1 MPPKPERGDEST
13 MKTPFVWLVDF
24 VKRQSRNFRVLLA
37 RKLAYSFLGR
47 LSRQYTS
54 LYAVALGADKIAL
67 GTLNSVGS
75 AISTIISL
83 PIGRLADRYSLRK
96 MMLLA
101 MVLEVLVPIA
111 FFLPWNWILLIP
123 ALALLQLTGFRSL
136 AVTIESV
143 YIASSLKDDDRASG
157 FGVSTVLSTIGG
169 TLAPIAAA
177 YLVIAFGG
185 INVEGIRPLFLIQLI
200 GLIPLTVVIY
210 LQLTEMAKAEGETGR
225 GMRARIRN
233 FVRDFSTLFKG
244 AKGLK
249 RFIFM
254 ECLGAF
260 SMSGVFPFAMVFAVE
275 VKEATPFILGYMG
288 MAATLANMIF
298 AIPIGRL
305 ADKIGRKKTLY
316 LMRPIMYASYVLI
329 AFAPNAYWL
338 ILAWA
343 FLGFPWEWIIWSA
356 MSMEMVDESERG
368 RWGGILMLFR
378 GIVSIPAPIIGGILY
393 QSFNPALLFLLP
405 IVVDLFL
412 RLPTLI
418 TTRETL
424 ERG

>member
-1 MPPKPERGDEST
+1 MPLKPERGDET
-13 MKTPFVWLVDF
+13 VVKTPFVWLVDF

-47 LSRQYTS
+47 LSHQYTS

-75 AISTIISL
+75 AISTVISL

-111 FFLPWNWILLIP
+111 FFLPSNWIMLIP

-185 INVEGIRPLFLIQLI
+185 INVEGMRPLFLIQLI

-210 LQLTEMAKAEGETGR
+210 LQLTEMAKAEGETGK
-225 GMRARIRN
+225 GIRN
-233 FVRDFSTLFKG
+233 FFRDFSTLFKG

-260 SMSGVFPFAMVFAVE
+260 SMGGVFPFAMVFAVE
-275 VKEATPFILGYMG
+275 VKEATPLILGYMG

-316 LMRPIMYASYVLI
+316 LMRPIMHASYLLI

-356 MSMEMVDESERG
+356 MSM
-368 RWGGILMLFR
+368 
-378 GIVSIPAPIIGGILY
+378 
-393 QSFNPALLFLLP
+393 
-405 IVVDLFL
+405 
-412 RLPTLI
+412 
-418 TTRETL
+418 
-424 ERG
+424 

>member
-1 MPPKPERGDEST
+1 
-13 MKTPFVWLVDF
+13 MKTPFGWLADF
-24 VKRQSRNFRVLLA
+24 VKRQARNFRVLLV

-47 LSRQYTS
+47 LSNQYTS
-54 LYAVALGADKIAL
+54 LYAVALGADMIAL

-75 AISTIISL
+75 AVSTIISL
-83 PIGRLADRYSLRK
+83 PIGRLADRYSLKK
-96 MMLLA
+96 MMLFA
-101 MVLEVLVPIA
+101 MVLEILVPIA
-111 FFLPWNWILLIP
+111 FALSGNWVMLVP
-123 ALALLQLTGFRSL
+123 ALALLQMTGFRSL

-143 YIASSLKDDDRASG
+143 YIASSLRAEDRASG
-157 FGVSTVLSTIGG
+157 FGVATVLSTIGG

-177 YLVIAFGG
+177 YLVISFGG
-185 INVEGIRPLFLIQLI
+185 IKVEGIRPLFLVQLV
-200 GLIPLTVVIY
+200 GLVPLAALIY
-210 LQLTEMAKAEGETGR
+210 INLTEVGKAEGEAGK
-225 GMRARIRN
+225 GLRN
-233 FVRDFSTLFKG
+233 FLRDFGTLFKG

-254 ECLGAF
+254 ECLSAF
-260 SMSGVFPFAMVFAVE
+260 SMGGVFPFAMVFAVE
-275 VKEATPFILGYMG
+275 VKKADPLILGYMG

-305 ADKIGRKKTLY
+305 ADRIGRKKTLY
-316 LMRPIMYASYVLI
+316 LMRPIMYASYLLI

-356 MSMEMVDESERG
+356 MSMEMVDESKRG

-393 QSFNPALLFLLP
+393 QKFNPAMLFLVP
-405 IVVDLFL
+405 IAIDLFL
-412 RLPTLI
+412 KLPILF
-418 TTRETL
+418 TTPETL
-424 ERG
+424 ERP

>member
-1 MPPKPERGDEST
+1 
-13 MKTPFVWLVDF
+13 MKTPLGWLVNF
-24 VKRQSRNFRVLLA
+24 VRKQTRNFRVLLA

-47 LSRQYTS
+47 LSHQYTS

-75 AISTIISL
+75 AVSTIISL
-83 PIGRLADRYSLRK
+83 PVGRLADRYSLRK
-96 MMLLA
+96 MMLFA
-101 MVLEVLVPIA
+101 MVLEVLVPLA
-111 FFLPWNWILLIP
+111 FVLPRNWVLLIP
-123 ALALLQLTGFRSL
+123 ALALLQMTGFHSL

-143 YIASSLKDDDRASG
+143 YVASSLKDEDRASG
-157 FGVSTVLSTIGG
+157 FGVATLLSTIGG

-185 INVEGIRPLFLIQLI
+185 INVEGIRPLFLVQLA
-200 GLIPLTVVIY
+200 GLIPLAVVIY
-210 LQLTEMAKAEGETGR
+210 VNLAEVSKAEGEAGK
-225 GMRARIRN
+225 GFRN
-233 FVRDFSTLFKG
+233 FLRDFGTLFKS

-275 VKEATPFILGYMG
+275 VKKADPFILGYMG

-298 AIPIGRL
+298 AIPVGRL

-356 MSMEMVDESERG
+356 MSMEMVDESKRG
-368 RWGGILMLFR
+368 RWSGVLVLFR
-378 GIVSIPAPIIGGILY
+378 GIVSIPASIIGGILY
-393 QSFNPALLFLLP
+393 ENFNPAMLFLLP
-405 IVVDLFL
+405 VAVDLFL
-412 RLPTLI
+412 RLPTLF
-418 TTRETL
+418 TTPETL
-424 ERG
+424 ERP

>member
-1 MPPKPERGDEST
+1 
-13 MKTPFVWLVDF
+13 MKTPFGWIADF

-37 RKLAYSFLGR
+37 RKLGYSFLGR
-47 LSRQYTS
+47 LNNQYTS

-75 AISTIISL
+75 AISTIMSL

-96 MMLLA
+96 MMLFV
-101 MVLEVLVPIA
+101 MILEVLVPIA
-111 FFLPWNWILLIP
+111 LALPSDWIMLIP

-143 YIASSLKDDDRASG
+143 YIASSLRNEDRASG

-185 INVEGIRPLFLIQLI
+185 INVEGIRPLFLVQLV
-200 GLIPLTVVIY
+200 GLVPLTIIIY
-210 LQLTEMAKAEGETGR
+210 LQLTELGKAQGEAGK
-225 GMRARIRN
+225 GLRN
-233 FVRDFSTLFKG
+233 FLRDFSTLFKG

-260 SMSGVFPFAMVFAVE
+260 SMGAVFPFAMVFAVE
-275 VKEATPFILGYMG
+275 VKQADPLILGYMG

-305 ADKIGRKKTLY
+305 ADRIGRKKTLY
-316 LMRPIMYASYVLI
+316 LMRPVMYASYLLI

-356 MSMEMVDESERG
+356 MSMEMVEETRRG

-378 GIVSIPAPIIGGILY
+378 GIVSIPAPIIGGVLY
-393 QSFNPALLFLLP
+393 QQFDPALLFLLP
-405 IVVDLFL
+405 ITVDIFL
-412 RLPTLI
+412 RLPTLV
-418 TTRETL
+418 TTPETL
-424 ERG
+424 ERS